1 MSALPFTWDGE
12 AMVPKPGFA
21 RKCDAAFVIGQTY
34 QLETVE
40 ARSAASHSHEFAW
53 LRDAWANLPEDLA
66 EMYPS
71 PEHLR
76 KRALI
81 QAGYYDETIID
92 AGSNAA
98 ALRVASY
105 VRSRSDFSLVVVRGP
120 LVVERQAKSQSRR
133 AMDKQTF
140 QDSKTKIMEV
150 VSEMVG
156 VTPAQLA
163 HEAGRAA

>member
-1 MSALPFTWDGE
+1 
-12 AMVPKPGFA
+12 MVPKAGFA

-34 QLETVE
+34 QLEAVE
-40 ARSAASHSHEFAW
+40 ARSAVSHSHEFAW
-53 LRDAWANLPEDLA
+53 LRDAWANLPEDIA
-66 EMYPS
+66 DMYPT
-71 PEHLR
+71 PEALR

-105 VRSRSDFSLVVVRGP
+105 IRSRSDFSLVIVRGP
-120 LVVERQAKSQSRR
+120 LVFERQAKSQSRR

-156 VTPAQLA
+156 VTPAQLMR
-163 HEAGRAA
+163 EAGKAA